1 MKRALTREEMR
12 DVEINIMSS
21 YLKVITK
28 GTDFRYKGNK
38 KTYYYWY
45 NVEKPCPTYTLML
58 SELINKFGR
67 NIETVIDDNKHNE
80 LSMYIY
86 FRGYAHELG

>member
-1 MKRALTREEMR
+1 MR
-12 DVEINIMSS
+12 DVEINIIPL

-28 GTDFRYKGNK
+28 GTDFKYEGNK
-38 KTYYYWY
+38 KIHYYWY

-58 SELINKFGR
+58 SELNNKFGR
-67 NIETVIDDNKHNE
+67 NIETVINDNKHNE